1 MSNSI
6 LIHATGLFALALNV
20 VALVC
25 SCERTLRLRSGV
37 AGMAWALNNLLLGA
51 YVAAAL
57 SVVSAGRTATSAVTL
72 GARRSRALA
81 FAGFATLTLVVG
93 VLTWGGWASLLIIA
107 ASLIST
113 YAVFHLTGRSL
124 RWVMVA
130 VSALWMFNAWS
141 VGSWEQIAAN
151 VISAG
156 ASIFGACRIASPRPS
171 ACAEIPRCFDADYGD
186 GQALPDAAL
195 RA

>member
-1 MSNSI
+1 MSNA
-6 LIHATGLFALALNV
+6 LLVHATGLCALALNV

-25 SCERTLRLRSGV
+25 TCERSLRLRSGI
-37 AGMAWALNNLLLGA
+37 AGMAWALNNFLLGA
-51 YVAAAL
+51 NVAAAL

-81 FAGFATLTLVVG
+81 FSGFAALTLAVG
-93 VLTWGGWASLLIIA
+93 AVTWGGWASLLMIA

-124 RWVMVA
+124 RWTMVA

-141 VGSWEQIAAN
+141 VGSWEQMAAN
-151 VISAG
+151 VISAA
-156 ASIFGACRIASPRPS
+156 ASLYGACRIGRQSTPAPR
-171 ACAEIPRCFDADYGD
+171 
-186 GQALPDAAL
+186 
-195 RA
+195 